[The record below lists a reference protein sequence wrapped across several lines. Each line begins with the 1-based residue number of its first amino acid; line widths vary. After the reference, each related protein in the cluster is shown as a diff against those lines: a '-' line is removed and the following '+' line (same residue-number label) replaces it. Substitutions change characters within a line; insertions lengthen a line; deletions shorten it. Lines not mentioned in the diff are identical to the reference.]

1 MLRGGCHESTGEE
14 KASFSYYGGNLK
26 GVSVCVCGRERG
38 VGVGWWICT
47 ETTCSIRRG
56 GGEKKKNKNTDPACW
71 QIRAEAVE
79 DFTGLGDVI
88 LLYAC
93 LLREASR
100 TSSVGMS
107 LLQTGNLN
115 WAAQQEDERDS

>member
-1 MLRGGCHESTGEE
+1 MCAGE
-14 KASFSYYGGNLK
+14 
-26 GVSVCVCGRERG
+26 RRG
-38 VGVGWWICT
+38 VGVGWWIYT

-56 GGEKKKNKNTDPACW
+56 GGKKKKNKNTDPACR
-71 QIRAEAVE
+71 QIRAEVVE
-79 DFTGLGDVI
+79 DFTGLRDVI

-93 LLREASR
+93 LAAAGLLREASR

-115 WAAQQEDERDS
+115 WAAQQEEERDS